1 MNLRDLRY
9 IVAVA
14 QNKHFAKSAEIS
26 NVSQPTLSMQI
37 QKLENELGVKIFE
50 RSNKNI
56 LITEIGQKIINKA
69 LTIIKEADDIK
80 ALAKIA
86 KDPFSGDLKFGAFP
100 TIAPYLFPKVSS
112 KIIKKFPQLKL
123 FLLEEKT
130 EILIKKLQNA
140 EIDVAIIALPINIL
154 GLEYKELFTE
164 EFFLAVNKDHLLANK
179 KSINRSNLLGQKI
192 MLLEEGH
199 CLRDQALELC
209 STLGG
214 LEDQNFRATS
224 LETLKQ
230 MVSIGNGTTLIPKI
244 AINKDDKNIKYL
256 KFSSHAPYR
265 KIALVWRKTSPRK
278 ELFLEIK
285 NIFLSLSI

>member
-9 IVAVA
+9 IAAVA
-14 QNKHFAKSAEIS
+14 ENKHFAKAAEIS

-50 RSNKNI
+50 RNNKNI

-69 LTIIKEADDIK
+69 KIIIKEADDIK
-80 ALAKIA
+80 ELAKIS

-100 TIAPYLFPKVSS
+100 TIAPYLFPKISS
-112 KIIKKFPQLKL
+112 KIIKKFPKLKL

-140 EIDVAIIALPINIL
+140 EIDLAIIALPINAL

-164 EFFLAVNKDHLLANK
+164 EFFLAVNKNHPLANK
-179 KSINRSNLLGQKI
+179 KSINRSDLFGQKI

-209 STLGG
+209 SVMGG

-230 MVSIGNGTTLIPKI
+230 MISIGNGVTLVPKI
-244 AINKDDKNIKYL
+244 AANKDDKNIKYL
-256 KFSSHAPYR
+256 KFSSHAPCR
-265 KIALVWRKTSPRK
+265 KIALVWRKTSPRND
-278 ELFLEIK
+278 LFLEIK
-285 NIFLSLSI
+285 KIISSF

>member
-9 IVAVA
+9 IVTVA
-14 QNKHFAKSAEIS
+14 ENKHFAKSAEIS

-50 RSNKNI
+50 RNNKNI

-69 LTIIKEADDIK
+69 ATIIKEADDIK

-86 KDPFSGDLKFGAFP
+86 TDPFSGDLKFGGFP
-100 TIAPYLFPKVSS
+100 TIAPYLFPKITS

-130 EILIKKLQNA
+130 EILIKKLQSA
-140 EIDVAIIALPINIL
+140 EIDLAIIALPINVL

-164 EFFLAVNKDHLLANK
+164 EFFLAVNKNHPLANK
-179 KSINRSNLLGQKI
+179 KSINRSNLFGQKI

-199 CLRDQALELC
+199 CLRDQALDLC

-230 MVSIGNGTTLIPKI
+230 MIAIENGVTLVPKI
-244 AINKDDKNIKYL
+244 AASKDDKNIKYL

-285 NIFLSLSI
+285 KIISAF